1 MSNWL
6 DDPDEP
12 RAGPSFIERARR
24 APDDDEPME
33 DDIENPGL
41 DLLGADVAE
50 EETPFQELIRH
61 WINERQ
67 APDILPGQEM
77 LLGRILDHVRKQV
90 SSYTKRRLWQLVA
103 GCIPPQ
109 FPGLFVGS
117 GMLKTLALVRR
128 RTTPSCRS
136 RLLRG
141 RAFPHNARP
150 DRDRTRQVCRPL
162 LHPHAIVQSELRTSS
177 S

>member
-12 RAGPSFIERARR
+12 RAGPSFVERARR

-50 EETPFQELIRH
+50 EETPLQELIRH

-90 SSYTKRRLWQLVA
+90 SLCTKWL
-103 GCIPPQ
+103 
-109 FPGLFVGS
+109 
-117 GMLKTLALVRR
+117 
-128 RTTPSCRS
+128 
-136 RLLRG
+136 
-141 RAFPHNARP
+141 
-150 DRDRTRQVCRPL
+150 
-162 LHPHAIVQSELRTSS
+162 
-177 S
+177 